1 MLLLELVKAM
11 PLELATFLV
20 MLGVFVVC
28 ASWVKLPIGLSL
40 AVASVCGSVVGGFGV
55 PLRHLVEG
63 SSLFLD
69 VIMIIATAMIFMRV
83 LHQMGTVDFITRKII
98 VSFYRRPAVLLVLLM
113 ILIMLPGMFTGSSTV
128 SVLTSGALVAAVLLK
143 LGIPRV
149 ETAAIIAMGG
159 LLGMV
164 APPVNIPVMI
174 IGTAV
179 GMPEVGFTVPLLV
192 MTLLPAFF
200 SVLFLGLK
208 HCRKLQK
215 EDILA
220 HLPEIPRVNGLVLV
234 FPLVVVTVLMVGGP
248 LLPGI
253 MPDLGLPL
261 IFLIGSGI
269 GLATSRRAQGVAV
282 CQEGIRDALPVLAI
296 LVGVGMLIQIMTLT
310 GARGLVVTGAVMLPA
325 GFLYLAIATSIPL
338 FGAISA
344 FGAVAVLGVPFFF
357 ALLGG
362 DVIIVAAALSLIA
375 SVGDL
380 MPPTALAGIFAAQ
393 VVGVDNYLVV
403 LRKCLIPAVL
413 VVIIGIIFV
422 IYSLA
427 FDFLVIM

>member
-1 MLLLELVKAM
+1 M
-11 PLELATFLV
+11 
-20 MLGVFVVC
+20 
-28 ASWVKLPIGLSL
+28 
-40 AVASVCGSVVGGFGV
+40 
-55 PLRHLVEG
+55 
-63 SSLFLD
+63 
-69 VIMIIATAMIFMRV
+69 
-83 LHQMGTVDFITRKII
+83 
-98 VSFYRRPAVLLVLLM
+98 SFYRRPAVLLVLLM

-296 LVGVGMLIQIMTLT
+296 LVGVGMLTQIMTLT